1 MKLEVSN
8 RHITLRI
15 VVTAVAFVV
24 AVIAF
29 TIGVVSIGHKDPG
42 YHAIEAK
49 VDAEALLYNNAVTL
63 KYWFDGSTNEIKRG
77 INALTEVYTP
87 ILSASYKQLDPHN
100 LYTGMNGIAT
110 LNLNQGR
117 ELVVSEHL
125 YAVLKDAYRRTLE
138 DRGYNMF
145 AGDLYAEW
153 KGILIL
159 DEPEAFDPALNS
171 AQASRIA
178 EVAAVVSDLSNFRLE
193 FLNDSTCTVRFSVS
207 DAYRQFCTAYEIDS
221 MPLDLNL
228 LHDAYLMDWIA
239 TDLLAE
245 GYDTGY
251 LFTSEAQVLC
261 LGSRGTLGYSMYT
274 MESGRETVYASLDLE
289 GPFSATTFT
298 AFGMGSYYGYTL
310 DTDSGRP
317 LYRHMYFDVR
327 TGTYTD
333 VLLSATIIGN
343 DRDIIGTVYQSI
355 ILNTLPTEQET
366 SSYASTLDRE
376 GYLVSYVF
384 QSTPGIARD

>member
-8 RHITLRI
+8 RHVTLRI

-63 KYWFDGSTNEIKRG
+63 KYWFDGSTNDIKRG

-87 ILSASYKQLDPHN
+87 VLAASYKQLDPHN

-110 LNLNQGR
+110 LNLNPGR
-117 ELVVSEHL
+117 EIVVSEHL
-125 YAVLKDAYRRTLE
+125 YAVLKDAYSRTLE
-138 DRGYNMF
+138 GRGYNMF
-145 AGDLYAEW
+145 AGDLYNEW
-153 KGILIL
+153 KSILIL
-159 DEPEAFDPALNS
+159 DEPQAFDPTFNS
-171 AQASRIA
+171 AQAQRIS
-178 EVAAVVSDLSNFRLE
+178 EVASQVSDLSNFSLE
-193 FLNDSTCTVRFSVS
+193 FLDDNTCTVRFSVS
-207 DAYRQFCTAYEIDS
+207 DSYVRFCNSYEIES

-239 TDLLAE
+239 KDLLAE

-251 LFTSEAQVLC
+251 LFTREAQVLC
-261 LGSRGTLGYSMYT
+261 LGSHGTLGYSMYT
-274 MESGRETVYASLDLE
+274 LEDGNETVYASLDLE

-298 AFGMGSYYGYTL
+298 AFGMGSYYGYSIETG
-310 DTDSGRP
+310 DRP

-327 TGTYTD
+327 TGAFTD
-333 VLLSATIIGN
+333 VLMSATIIGN
-343 DRDIIGTVYQSI
+343 DRDIVEAVYQSI
-355 ILNTLPTEQET
+355 ILNTLPTEQDT
-366 SSYASTLDRE
+366 SSYASSLDRE

-384 QSTPGIARD
+384 QSASD

>member
-29 TIGVVSIGHKDPG
+29 TIGVVRIGHKDPG
-42 YHAIEAK
+42 YHTIEAK
-49 VDAEALLYNNAVTL
+49 VDAEALLYNKAVTL

-87 ILSASYKQLDPHN
+87 VLAASYKQLDPRN
-100 LYTGMNGIAT
+100 LYTAVNGIAT
-110 LNLNQGR
+110 LNLNRGNSIM
-117 ELVVSEHL
+117 VSEHL
-125 YAVLKDAYRRTLE
+125 YSVLKDAYRRTLE
-138 DRGYNMF
+138 GKGYNMF

-153 KGILIL
+153 KSILIL

-171 AQASRIA
+171 AQGARIA
-178 EVAAVVSDLSNFRLE
+178 EIAAQVSDLSNFKLE
-193 FLNDSTCTVRFSVS
+193 FLDDSTCLVRFSVS
-207 DAYRQFCTAYEIDS
+207 DSYAAFCSSHEIDS

-251 LFTSEAQVLC
+251 LYTSEAQVLC
-261 LGSRGTLGYSMYT
+261 LGSRGSLGYSMYT
-274 MESGRETVYASLDLE
+274 LENGNETVYASLELE

-310 DTDSGRP
+310 KTDSGSP

-333 VLLSATIIGN
+333 VLMSATVIGN
-343 DRDIIGTVYQSI
+343 DRDIVETVYQSI
-355 ILNTLPTEQET
+355 ILNTLPTEQQT
-366 SSYASTLDRE
+366 SSYASTLDKE

-384 QSTPGIARD
+384 QSAAD

>member
-8 RHITLRI
+8 RHLTLRI
-15 VVTAVAFVV
+15 VVTAAAFVV
-24 AVIAF
+24 AVVAF

-87 ILSASYKQLDPHN
+87 ILAASYKQLDPHD

-110 LNLNQGR
+110 LNLNPGK
-117 ELVVSEHL
+117 EIVVSEHL
-125 YAVLKDAYRRTLE
+125 YAVLKDAYIRTVE
-138 DRGYNMF
+138 GRGYNMF
-145 AGDLYAEW
+145 AGDLYNEW

-159 DEPEAFDPALNS
+159 DEPQSFDPELNS
-171 AQASRIA
+171 AQAQRIS
-178 EVAAVVSDLSNFRLE
+178 EVASQVSDLSNFKLE
-193 FLNDSTCTVRFSVS
+193 FLDDSTCTVRFSVS
-207 DAYRQFCTAYEIDS
+207 DSYSSFCSTHEIDS

-251 LFTSEAQVLC
+251 LFTGEAQVLC
-261 LGSRGTLGYSMYT
+261 LGSRGSLGYSMYT
-274 MESGRETVYASLDLE
+274 LEDGKETVYASLDLE

-298 AFGMGSYYGYTL
+298 AFGMGSYYGYNIDAGGRTL
-310 DTDSGRP
+310 F
-317 LYRHMYFDVR
+317 RHMYFDVR
-327 TGTYTD
+327 TGSFTD
-333 VLLSATIIGN
+333 VLMSATIIGN
-343 DRDIIGTVYQSI
+343 DRDIVETVYQSI
-355 ILNTLPTEQET
+355 ILNTLSSEQET
-366 SSYASTLDRE
+366 ASYASFLDRE

-384 QSTPGIARD
+384 QSASD